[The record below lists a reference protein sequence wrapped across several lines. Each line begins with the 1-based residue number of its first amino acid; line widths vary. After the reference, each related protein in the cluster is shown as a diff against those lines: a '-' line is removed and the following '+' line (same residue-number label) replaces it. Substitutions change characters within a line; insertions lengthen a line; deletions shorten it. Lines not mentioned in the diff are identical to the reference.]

1 MQIIRMHSNYA
12 GLEGLVGAKERF
24 NEEALVEA
32 IREVWRGYEAF
43 TTNGRKSRTIRDFNN
58 LYCCSYMVSKICE
71 QKKIKPQWDLE
82 VHREL
87 MLRYWN
93 NPLDPTDL
101 DLLRF
106 GTEEVAR
113 LLFFFLETSTR
124 NFFIQ
129 LQTSCIRQINKE
141 NIEIWPKNY
150 LTSTSD
156 TAGKGNARQGS
167 TAGRSSRQSQP
178 SKVDKSGS
186 PSATQKSSSI
196 NLSFS
201 WEILRPKNLPR

>member
-12 GLEGLVGAKERF
+12 NLEGLVGAKERF
-24 NEEALVEA
+24 NEDALVEA

-43 TTNGRKSRTIRDFNN
+43 TTNGRKSRTIMDFNN

-93 NPLDPTDL
+93 NPPASPVDL

-113 LLFFFLETSTR
+113 LLLLFLETSTR

-150 LTSTSD
+150 STSTSD
-156 TAGKGNARQGS
+156 IAEKGNARQGS

-178 SKVDKSGS
+178 LKVGKSGS
-186 PSATQKSSSI
+186 PSGTRRSSSI
-196 NLSFS
+196 NL
-201 WEILRPKNLPR
+201 